1 MWKQILALWR
11 EVGAAGLNGRGISAN
26 VLVTL
31 YWNVVQVVLAI
42 ITGLATS
49 VAVIM
54 GTTSLACHP
63 LLPARHLRNCSGW
76 QEVEDSMPD

>member
-1 MWKQILALWR
+1 MY
-11 EVGAAGLNGRGISAN
+11 ISN
-26 VLVTL
+26 VQVTL
-31 YWNVVQVVLAI
+31 YWTVVQVMLAI
-42 ITGLATS
+42 ITGSATS

-63 LLPARHLRNCSGW
+63 LLPACHPRNYSGG